1 MYALG
6 EIWAS
11 RFIAAINQRQLPATL
26 CHDSLQLLVIDG
38 QPSLFSYQLQLPSTP
53 RRARLGSAR
62 HGTARH
68 ATPHIGEVSKRARM
82 WHPAIPSC
90 PSYQV

>member
-38 QPSLFSYQLQLPSTP
+38 QPSLFSYQLQLPS
-53 RRARLGSAR
+53 SS
-62 HGTARH
+62 
-68 ATPHIGEVSKRARM
+68 I
-82 WHPAIPSC
+82 
-90 PSYQV
+90 SY